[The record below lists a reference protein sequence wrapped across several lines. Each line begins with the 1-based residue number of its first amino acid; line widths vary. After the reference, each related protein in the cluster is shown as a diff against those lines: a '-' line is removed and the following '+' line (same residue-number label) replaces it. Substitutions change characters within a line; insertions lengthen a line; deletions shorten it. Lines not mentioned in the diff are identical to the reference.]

1 MLLPKEN
8 SPLQKLRELSRQKPT
23 YRLHSPRRLPRQ
35 KKYLPRVRVLTPE
48 TPNPK
53 IFSKK

>member
-1 MLLPKEN
+1 MLFPKEN